1 MKEMLARNKGKLI
14 LSSLVIL
21 LPIFPGIL
29 LDQPFLIWEPPL
41 LLVSQWVVMLAV
53 LYANQ
58 GNEQSPKVL
67 NLVAWILPVLSL
79 LLGLIGQLL
88 QSGAGSEY
96 LIVAVLTFFM
106 GLMFLFLGN
115 YMPKIKQN
123 GAVGIRIKWTLES
136 EENWSA
142 THRYAG
148 KIWFAG
154 GLVLMVSALIPSVA
168 VMLLLWI
175 VLMTVMVAL
184 PCRYSYRFYKG
195 QLAEGKV
202 ERSPVK
208 LGSIAVIVVLAA
220 AFCAFMAWSLF
231 AGNIQYVYGADAL
244 TVDASGWGDL
254 TIPYNQIASMEY
266 FDQDPSQN
274 ASGSRTNGLGNFKVS
289 LGRFENDLYGD
300 YTRYT
305 FASCDACVVLEV
317 DGQAVVLNDVTPEA
331 TQALYQKLLERG
343 VPSAKK
349 PS

>member
-1 MKEMLARNKGKLI
+1 MKEMLARNKGKLT

-254 TIPYNQIASMEY
+254 TIPYI
-266 FDQDPSQN
+266 
-274 ASGSRTNGLGNFKVS
+274 R
-289 LGRFENDLYGD
+289 
-300 YTRYT
+300 
-305 FASCDACVVLEV
+305 
-317 DGQAVVLNDVTPEA
+317 
-331 TQALYQKLLERG
+331 LLHG
-343 VPSAKK
+343 VF
-349 PS
+349 